1 MFEVGDYIIYGSS
14 GVCKITN
21 VGPMKISGVSKD
33 KLYYTMIPC
42 YIRDSE
48 IFTPIDNERVVMR
61 RVMSKDEAEDF
72 MSSVSDIDELEIIE
86 EKKRELEY
94 KQAVLTC
101 KPEVLVGLLKTI
113 QTRIDER
120 TAEGKKVTSSDAK
133 YFRIAEDNLF
143 GELAISLDMEKDD
156 VKEYFERFL
165 QTEETKLSD

>member
-14 GVCKITN
+14 GVCQITDI
-21 VGPMKISGVSKD
+21 GPMKMSGVPKD
-33 KLYYTMIPC
+33 KLYYTMVPC

-48 IFTPIDNERVVMR
+48 IFSPIDNQSVVMR
-61 RVMSKDEAEDF
+61 RVMSKNEAEDF
-72 MSSVSDIDELEIIE
+72 ITSISDIDELEIVE

-101 KPEVLVGLLKTI
+101 KPDILVGLIKTI

-133 YFRIAEDNLF
+133 YFHIAEDNLI
-143 GELAISLDMEKDD
+143 GELAISLDMEKEE
-156 VKEYFERFL
+156 VKDYIKDRVEF
-165 QTEETKLSD
+165 